1 MADQAARRPARMM
14 HGPGRSAIKIF
25 FADGIAV
32 DPPLMVAL
40 FHEWI
45 RNKIVEGML
54 IDVADYKHVHEG
66 PAIVLVGHDVDY
78 TIDLSEP
85 RPGLMVTRK
94 RPTLSDLAEDIQQG
108 VRHVLAAARALQRKA
123 DPHPPVRF
131 RTDELRVQVIDRLRF
146 PQSADAVEAV
156 RGAIEP
162 LFAKLFDPSGFTI
175 ENAATDAR
183 MPVTL
188 RVRAAG
194 APPLDT
200 LIGRL

>member
-1 MADQAARRPARMM
+1 MTHTRP
-14 HGPGRSAIKIF
+14 HRSAIKIF
-25 FADGIAV
+25 FADGIVV
-32 DPPLMVAL
+32 DPPRLVPL

-45 RNKIVEGML
+45 RHKTVEGLL

-66 PAIVLVGHDVDY
+66 PATVLVGHDVDY
-78 TIDLSEP
+78 SIDLSEA

-94 RPTLSDLAEDIQQG
+94 RPTMGDLAEDIHQG
-108 VRHVLAAARALQRKA
+108 VRRVLAAARALERKA

-194 APPLDT
+194 SPPLDT
-200 LIGRL
+200 LIDRL

>member
-25 FADGIAV
+25 FADGIVV

-66 PAIVLVGHDVDY
+66 PSIVLVGHDVDY
-78 TIDLSEP
+78 TLDLSEA

-94 RPTLSDLAEDIQQG
+94 HPTPSDLAEDIRQG
-108 VRHVLAAARALQRKA
+108 VRRVLSAARALQRRT

-156 RGAIEP
+156 SRAIEP

-175 ENAATDAR
+175 ENAAADAR

-200 LIGRL
+200 LIARL

>member
-1 MADQAARRPARMM
+1 MP
-14 HGPGRSAIKIF
+14 PGRPGGMTHISPQRSAVKIF
-25 FADGIAV
+25 FADGIVV
-32 DPPLMVAL
+32 DPPLMVAM

-45 RNKIVEGML
+45 RNKIVEGLL
-54 IDVADYKHVHEG
+54 IDVADYTHVHEG
-66 PAIVLVGHDVDY
+66 PAIVLVGHDIDY
-78 TIDLSEP
+78 TIDLSEA

-94 RPTLSDLAEDIQQG
+94 RRTRSALAEDIRQG
-108 VRHVLAAARALQRKA
+108 VRRVFAAARALQQRA

-162 LFAKLFDPSGFTI
+162 LFAKLFEPSGCTI

-188 RVRAAG
+188 RVRASG

>member
-1 MADQAARRPARMM
+1 MQGPRR
-14 HGPGRSAIKIF
+14 STVKIF
-25 FADGIAV
+25 FADGIVV

-40 FHEWI
+40 FHDWI

-78 TIDLSEP
+78 TVDLSEA
-85 RPGLMVTRK
+85 RPGLVVTRK
-94 RPTLSDLAEDIQQG
+94 HPTPSDLTEDIRQG
-108 VRHVLAAARALQRKA
+108 VRRVLAAARALQRKA
-123 DPHPPVRF
+123 DPPVRF
-131 RTDELRVQVIDRLRF
+131 RTDELRVQLIDRLRF
-146 PQSADAVEAV
+146 PQSADAAEAV

-175 ENAATDAR
+175 ENAAADAR

-188 RVRAAG
+188 RVWAAG
-194 APPLDT
+194 APPLDM
-200 LIGRL
+200 LIARL

>member
-1 MADQAARRPARMM
+1 MMQGPRR
-14 HGPGRSAIKIF
+14 SSVKIF
-25 FADGIAV
+25 FADGVVV

-40 FHEWI
+40 FHDWI

-66 PAIVLVGHDVDY
+66 PTIVLVGHDVDY
-78 TIDLSEP
+78 TLDLSEA

-94 RPTLSDLAEDIQQG
+94 HPTPSDLTEDIRQG
-108 VRHVLAAARALQRKA
+108 VRRVLSAARALQRKA

-156 RGAIEP
+156 SRAIEP

-175 ENAATDAR
+175 ENAAADAR

-200 LIGRL
+200 LIARL